1 MGKVGNYEGPSIR
14 KVFRKLDS
22 LKEHMVTSPKVLFY
36 NALVAFKQVSQS
48 VFSTQ
53 LHPNWREHLHTLRAA
68 LYTLNSSQGMPITPK
83 FHVLIV
89 HVEQWIDRNA
99 RSLGKEGEC
108 SGEALHHTWKRMLEG
123 QGEVKDKEGGWDVK
137 VTMATLLRFNAT
149 NT

>member
-1 MGKVGNYEGPSIR
+1 MGKVGNYKGPSIR
-14 KVFRKLDS
+14 KIFWKLDS
-22 LKEHMVTSPKVLFY
+22 LKEHMVTSPRVLFWQ
-36 NALVAFKQVSQS
+36 VFRQVSQS

-83 FHVLIV
+83 FHVLVV
-89 HVEQWIDRNA
+89 HVEQWIGRNT

-108 SGEALHHTWKRMLEG
+108 SGKAMHHTWKRMLEG